1 MVEKEVAIS
10 ILQDIK
16 DDIIKDKSKGLRTI
30 DIYVRNLE
38 VATSPKIKELVAKQK
53 ELVTKYGEDDARV
66 IRVNKKASAEINKI
80 LYKKESLE

>member
-38 VATSPKIKELVAKQK
+38 VATSSKIKELVAKKK
-53 ELVTKYGEDDARV
+53 ELVAKYGEDDKRV
-66 IRVNKKASAEINKI
+66 EKINKKASDEIGKI
-80 LYKKESLE
+80 FNKKESLE

>member
-38 VATSPKIKELVAKQK
+38 VATSPKIKELVAKK
-53 ELVTKYGEDDARV
+53 KKLVAKYGEDDKRV
-66 IRVNKKASAEINKI
+66 EKINKKASAEINKI

>member
-1 MVEKEVAIS
+1 MVDKQVAIS
-10 ILQDIK
+10 ILEDIK
-16 DDIIKDKSKGLRTI
+16 QDIIKDKLKGLRTI

-80 LYKKESLE
+80 FNKKESIK

>member
-16 DDIIKDKSKGLRTI
+16 DDIVKDKSKGLRTI

-38 VATSPKIKELVAKQK
+38 VATSPKIKELVAKKK
-53 ELVTKYGEDDARV
+53 ELVAKYGDDDKRV
-66 IRVNKKASAEINKI
+66 EKINKI
-80 LYKKESLE
+80 FSKKESM

>member
-38 VATSPKIKELVAKQK
+38 VATSSKIKELFAKKKELVAK
-53 ELVTKYGEDDARV
+53 YGEDDKRV
-66 IRVNKKASAEINKI
+66 EKINKKASDKI
-80 LYKKESLE
+80 GKIFNKKESLE

>member
-38 VATSPKIKELVAKQK
+38 VAISSKIKELVAKKK
-53 ELVTKYGEDDARV
+53 ELVAKYGEDDKRV
-66 IRVNKKASAEINKI
+66 EKINKKASDEIGKYLI
-80 LYKKESLE
+80 RKRV

>member
-16 DDIIKDKSKGLRTI
+16 DDINKDKSKGLRTI

-38 VATSPKIKELVAKQK
+38 VATSSKIKELVAKKK
-53 ELVTKYGEDDARV
+53 ELVAKYGEDDKRV
-66 IRVNKKASAEINKI
+66 EKINKKASDEIGKI
-80 LYKKESLE
+80 FNKKESLE